1 MAYKTY
7 TTRAIVCGSKDSYTS
22 DRSYLLFTEDA
33 GMLWASAR
41 SVRVEK
47 SKQRYAL
54 VDFSIIRVSLVKGRS
69 GWRIGSVEAISN
81 PFMEAR
87 ERSSRAG
94 VQRIVKLLRRF
105 LHGEESNPTIYD
117 DAVMALSC
125 LAVAE
130 GDDVNDLVDQFT
142 LRTLYTLGYIAPH
155 DKYIELLKSEDPWSV
170 PVPISPAAHQA
181 IEKALTV
188 SHL

>member
-1 MAYKTY
+1 MSYRTY

-33 GMLWASAR
+33 GMLWAGAK
-41 SVRVEK
+41 SVRMEK

-54 VDFSIIRVSLVKGRS
+54 QDFSIIRVSLVKGKS

-81 PFMEAR
+81 PFMEAQ

-94 VQRIVKLLRRF
+94 VQQVIRLLRRF
-105 LHGEESNPTIYD
+105 VHGEEPHPRIYD

-125 LAVAE
+125 LSVAE
-130 GDDVNDLVDQFT
+130 ESDVIDLQDQFT
-142 LRTLYTLGYIAPH
+142 LRTLHSLGYIAPQA
-155 DKYIELLKSEDPWSV
+155 DYDELLTAEDPWSV
-170 PVPISPAAHQA
+170 PRSLSPIAHKA
-181 IEKALTV
+181 IERALSA